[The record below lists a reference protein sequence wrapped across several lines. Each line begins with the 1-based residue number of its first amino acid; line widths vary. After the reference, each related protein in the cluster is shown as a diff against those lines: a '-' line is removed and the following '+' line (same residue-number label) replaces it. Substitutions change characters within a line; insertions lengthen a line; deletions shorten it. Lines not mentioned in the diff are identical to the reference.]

1 MTLSGKV
8 ISIEDTCNILQHQ
21 IKRSQSCSMYWINL
35 RSNVLQCFPKICV
48 CVAFALALQRLDKV
62 YRRLMKLYTKWEFDE
77 TNTLNMPQPISSFSN
92 PFARSSSIVCT
103 SPSVSDVEAPCAWS
117 DNEMAGLFFPDVF
130 FSMLGEASPET
141 TSVWLPLL
149 VSALFLIVP
158 EDLPA
163 NLIAGRFAAETVF
176 LSSVGHAESWT
187 WIPMPEL
194 FFKVLLWTSARDV
207 PSMQIAACWHSSLG
221 LCICGKR
228 NYKWILTWE
237 RQAVCCAF
245 TILFMFDDVNVC
257 GRISKTASKDTFPKH
272 AFPR

>member
-35 RSNVLQCFPKICV
+35 RSNVLQCFPKFCV
-48 CVAFALALQRLDKV
+48 CVWPLHWRFNAWTK
-62 YRRLMKLYTKWEFDE
+62 YIEGSWSSKLEFDE

-237 RQAVCCAF
+237 SHAVCCAF
-245 TILFMFDDVNVC
+245 TILFMFGDVNVC
-257 GRISKTASKDTFPKH
+257 GRMSKTASKDTFPKH